1 VVLFSPTD
9 THRVGTIREEAMPKP
24 LSIKKAKRR
33 AELYA
38 HSPDTPDRFISEDE
52 AAWRRGVSLDAF
64 RTAQRKTGKPQRY
77 RMTENRNG
85 YRLSE
90 VMQP

>member
-1 VVLFSPTD
+1 
-9 THRVGTIREEAMPKP
+9 MPKP
-24 LSIKKAKRR
+24 LNVEKAKRR

-38 HSPDTPDRFISEDE
+38 HSPDVPDRFISEDE

-64 RTAQRKTGKPQRY
+64 RKAQQKTGKPRRY
-77 RMTENRNG
+77 QMTENRNA

>member
-1 VVLFSPTD
+1 MAS
-9 THRVGTIREEAMPKP
+9 P
-24 LSIKKAKRR
+24 LSVEKAKRR
-33 AELYA
+33 AALYE

-64 RTAQRKTGKPQRY
+64 RKAQRKTGRPRRY
-77 RMTENRNG
+77 QMTESRNS

-90 VMQP
+90 VMTP